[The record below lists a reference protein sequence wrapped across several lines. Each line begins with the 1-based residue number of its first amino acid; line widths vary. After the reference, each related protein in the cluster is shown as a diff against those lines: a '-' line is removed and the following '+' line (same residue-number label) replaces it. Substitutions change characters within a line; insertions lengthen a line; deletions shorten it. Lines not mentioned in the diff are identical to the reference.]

1 MKPIRIPTLTRIL
14 LTSAL
19 FGFVTLA
26 ASAAAQAQPYDYN
39 RGYENELRLR
49 GGIFDPKAGSGYWT
63 DSFRDFDAGS
73 NDFQGGAFGIDYRHE
88 IAPMLDVMFGGS
100 YYYAQHDL
108 AYRNFEDERGHS
120 IFHTTRIMTATADA
134 GLVLRLAPRQ
144 SPIVPYIGG
153 GGSAI
158 NYRLE
163 EEGDFVDFGAH
174 PNRIFRDHFRSQDTT
189 WGWFALAGLDVPI
202 GRNFAVFVEGRYQA
216 AHATLTDDFR
226 GFGRLDL
233 TGTYVTFGGAW
244 RF

>member
-1 MKPIRIPTLTRIL
+1 MSSLRIPTLTKSL
-14 LTSAL
+14 VAGAL
-19 FGFVTLA
+19 FGVATLA
-26 ASAAAQAQPYDYN
+26 ASTALEAQPYSYN
-39 RGYENELRLR
+39 HNYENELRIR
-49 GGIFDPKAGSGYWT
+49 AGIFDPKAGSGYWS

-73 NDFQGGAFGIDYRHE
+73 KDFQGGAFGIDFRHE

-100 YYYAQHDL
+100 YYYSQHDL

-120 IFHTTRIMTATADA
+120 IFHTTRIETATADA
-134 GLVLRLAPRQ
+134 GLVLRLAPRH

-163 EEGDFVDFGAH
+163 EVGDFVDFGAH
-174 PNRIFRDHFRSQDTT
+174 PNTIFRDRFRSQDVA

-202 GRNFAVFVEGRYQA
+202 GHNFAVFVEGRYQGA
-216 AHATLTDDFR
+216 NATLTDDFR
-226 GFGRLDL
+226 GFGRIDL
-233 TGTYVTFGGAW
+233 AGTYVTFGAAW